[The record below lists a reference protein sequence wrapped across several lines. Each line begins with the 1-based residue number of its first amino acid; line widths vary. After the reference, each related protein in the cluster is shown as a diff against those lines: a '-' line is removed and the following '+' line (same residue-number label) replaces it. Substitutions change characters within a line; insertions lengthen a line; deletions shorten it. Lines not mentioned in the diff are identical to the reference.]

1 MATSSD
7 SSSIAT
13 LSMIINNFAQK
24 VVVNSN
30 KVNMRKWVPSK
41 LEDVSDEMVAK
52 CLSRSFS
59 VDDNCGWLEVNV
71 VFSTETLRHQ
81 SNCKVVF
88 HGVAVC
94 SGAPRDRPTMGLQEV
109 GAYLKLDKTEAMLQP
124 LTMHGEDFPPLSNLY
139 DDGVYRNIHYNRP
152 TMVHELGAYQT
163 PDKRS
168 NWFRPWLCQ
177 EDYFLHV
184 STSRNAVVLEHLGQH
199 IMTFGQEK
207 ESHYVIAVAD
217 E

>member
-1 MATSSD
+1 MSHENHP
-7 SSSIAT
+7 SIALKSILEKDKWCSKVIAAEHMKT
-13 LSMIINNFAQK
+13 NFQERE
-24 VVVNSN
+24 VVVAGEGVKEVIETTSIHRESQFNRHFSN
-30 KVNMRKWVPSK
+30 LGLPDIR
-41 LEDVSDEMVAK
+41 
-52 CLSRSFS
+52 
-59 VDDNCGWLEVNV
+59 
-71 VFSTETLRHQ
+71 
-81 SNCKVVF
+81 
-88 HGVAVC
+88 
-94 SGAPRDRPTMGLQEV
+94 RDRPTMGLQEV